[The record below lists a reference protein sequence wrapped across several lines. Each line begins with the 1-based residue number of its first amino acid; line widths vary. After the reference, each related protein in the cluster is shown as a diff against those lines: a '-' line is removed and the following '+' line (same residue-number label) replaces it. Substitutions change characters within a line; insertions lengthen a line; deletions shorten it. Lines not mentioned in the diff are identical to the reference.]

1 LIRNQR
7 FTVVPRVLV
16 DPPRRSVVA
25 SRARLGAHA
34 NGRGIFHI
42 DRHRAT
48 HRRVDAA
55 PIAHRA
61 RRERSTRAR
70 RATRARDAERTTND
84 ERRTIERSNDRARF
98 EQI

>member
-70 RATRARDAERTTND
+70 RATRARRRTND
-84 ERRTIERSNDRARF
+84 ERRTIERSNDRSRF